1 MGEHGVVDRV
11 LSMFSA
17 TSLGFV
23 WFSLIAIWGGTA
35 SYLSRLKKSQAPFS
49 IMELVGEWTVSAFA
63 GIITAFLCFEMGASF
78 YTTAALA
85 GISGHMGG
93 RAIAMLESWAETQ
106 WRKFSGGASCENK
119 PE

>member
-1 MGEHGVVDRV
+1 MEGHGVVDRI

-93 RAIAMLESWAETQ
+93 RAIAMLENWAETQ
-106 WRKFSGGASCENK
+106 WRKFSGEASCEDK
-119 PE
+119 PK